1 MKSGRSLSDL
11 ALELERQR
19 GTKKDMVV
27 PSSLMTYHT
36 NAMGV
41 PEMDIDEKGDVR
53 HYGVSKL
60 ARRQLADKLKIPYA
74 YFERMRSEIPELLD
88 ANVNHWLQHDIERRL
103 VRVLDAEV
111 RAVLSE
117 RYRRLDNLDL
127 LGHVLPML
135 LRLPGARFESVQ
147 MTETRLYL
155 KVVTPQVQFEVA
167 PGDIVQAGVV
177 VSNSE
182 VGCGSLSVQPLVY
195 RLVCR
200 NGLIAS
206 DGALRKTHV
215 GRLLAGGDDGV
226 TVFRDDTVRADDQAF
241 FLKVRDVVEATVSE
255 STLRVV
261 GERMRRTRDIPLTG
275 DPVRSVE
282 VLAQKFALN
291 EGERTGVLR
300 HLIQSGDLTGYGLV
314 NAVTHFAEDVA
325 DYDRA
330 TEFEQL
336 GGRMLELSALDWKL
350 VAEA

>member
-27 PSSLMTYHT
+27 PSSRMTYRT
-36 NAMGV
+36 NAIGI
-41 PEMDIDEKGDVR
+41 PEMGIDEQDGAR

-60 ARRQLADKLKIPYA
+60 ACRQLSDKLKIPYA
-74 YFERMRSEIPELLD
+74 YFERMRNDAPQLLD
-88 ANVNHWLQHDIERRL
+88 ANVNHWLQDDIERRL

-117 RYRRLDNLDL
+117 RYRRLDNWDL
-127 LGHVLPML
+127 VEHVLPML

-147 MTETRLYL
+147 MTDTRLYI

-167 PGDIVQAGVV
+167 PCDVVQAGVV

-261 GERMRRTRDIPLTG
+261 GERMRRTRGIPITG

-282 VLAQKFALN
+282 VLAQKFSLN

-350 VAEA
+350 VAGV